1 MLLKRVWG
9 NMKKKLT
16 FAGALVSAVTLIAFA
31 IIMIR
36 GIIVI
41 AQSGNQEL
49 ISNLGIS
56 IFEVLI
62 MIGTIVFD
70 FITIPFTKTGETL
83 LGEGKKW
90 IVSSAIYG
98 NALIACL
105 TIYDVFYASGVVLA
119 IMLIFIA
126 GLVTAT
132 TLMSVDFYKERKE
145 EDNMPTMRAANAD
158 ELKARLAGK
167 KDADEIIAEEESL
180 EKRLEKAKE
189 LKAQGLITDEEFNKY
204 KNEIFNKEMN
214 K

>member
-1 MLLKRVWG
+1 
-9 NMKKKLT
+9 MKKKLT

-41 AQSGNQEL
+41 TQSGNQEL

-62 MIGTIVFD
+62 MIVTIVFD
-70 FITIPFTKTGETL
+70 FMTIPFTKTGKTL
-83 LGEGKKW
+83 LGGKW

-167 KDADEIIAEEESL
+167 KDTDEIIAEEESL
-180 EKRLEKAKE
+180 QKRIEKAKE
-189 LKAQGLITDEEFNKY
+189 LKDQGLITDEEFNKY
-204 KNEIFNKEMN
+204 KNEIFNKEMD

>member
-1 MLLKRVWG
+1 MLLKRGWG

-62 MIGTIVFD
+62 MIVTIVFD
-70 FITIPFTKTGETL
+70 FMTIPFTKTGKTL
-83 LGEGKKW
+83 LGGKW

-204 KNEIFNKEMN
+204 KNEIFNKEMD

>member
-1 MLLKRVWG
+1 MLLKRGWG

-62 MIGTIVFD
+62 MIVTIVFD
-70 FITIPFTKTGETL
+70 FMTIPFTKTGKTL
-83 LGEGKKW
+83 LGGKW

-145 EDNMPTMRAANAD
+145 EDNMSTMRAANAD

-180 EKRLEKAKE
+180 QKRLEKAKE

-204 KNEIFNKEMN
+204 KNEIFNKEMD

>member
-1 MLLKRVWG
+1 
-9 NMKKKLT
+9 
-16 FAGALVSAVTLIAFA
+16 
-31 IIMIR
+31 MI
-36 GIIVI
+36 V
-41 AQSGNQEL
+41 
-49 ISNLGIS
+49 
-56 IFEVLI
+56 
-62 MIGTIVFD
+62 TIVFD
-70 FITIPFTKTGETL
+70 FMTIPFTKTGKTL
-83 LGEGKKW
+83 LGGKW

-145 EDNMPTMRAANAD
+145 EDNMSTMRAANAD
-158 ELKARLAGK
+158 ELKARLADK

-180 EKRLEKAKE
+180 QKRLEKAKE

-204 KNEIFNKEMN
+204 KNEIFNKEMD

>member
-1 MLLKRVWG
+1 
-9 NMKKKLT
+9 MKKKLT

-49 ISNLGIS
+49 ISNLGMS

-62 MIGTIVFD
+62 MIVTIVFD

-83 LGEGKKW
+83 LEKKW

-132 TLMSVDFYKERKE
+132 TLMSVDFYKERKK
-145 EDNMPTMRAANAD
+145 EDNIPTMRATNAD

-167 KDADEIIAEEESL
+167 KDVDEIIAEEESL

-189 LKAQGLITDEEFNKY
+189 LKDQGLITDEEFNKY
-204 KNEIFNKEMN
+204 KNEILNKEMD

>member
-1 MLLKRVWG
+1 MLLKRGWG

-41 AQSGNQEL
+41 TQSGNQEL

-62 MIGTIVFD
+62 MIVTIVFD
-70 FITIPFTKTGETL
+70 FMTIPFTKTGKTL
-83 LGEGKKW
+83 LGGKW

-167 KDADEIIAEEESL
+167 KDTDEIIAEEESL
-180 EKRLEKAKE
+180 QKRIEKAKE
-189 LKAQGLITDEEFNKY
+189 LKDQGLITDEEFNKY
-204 KNEIFNKEMN
+204 KNEIFNKEMD

>member
-1 MLLKRVWG
+1 
-9 NMKKKLT
+9 MKKKLT

-62 MIGTIVFD
+62 MIVTIVFD
-70 FITIPFTKTGETL
+70 FMTIPFTKTGKTL
-83 LGEGKKW
+83 LGGKW

-145 EDNMPTMRAANAD
+145 EDNMSTMRAANAD

-189 LKAQGLITDEEFNKY
+189 LKDQGLITDEEFNKY
-204 KNEIFNKEMN
+204 KNEIFNKEMD

>member
-1 MLLKRVWG
+1 MLLKRGWG

-62 MIGTIVFD
+62 MIVTIVFD
-70 FITIPFTKTGETL
+70 FMTIPFTKTGKTL
-83 LGEGKKW
+83 LGGKW

-145 EDNMPTMRAANAD
+145 EDNMSTMRAANAD
-158 ELKARLAGK
+158 ELKARLADK

-180 EKRLEKAKE
+180 QKRLEKAKE

-204 KNEIFNKEMN
+204 KNEIFNKEMD